1 MESES
6 STADFL
12 SLETTLQMD
21 LEQVPHLKHTIKK
34 QFCSIQPN

>member
-21 LEQVPHLKHTIKK
+21 LEQVADLKHTIKK